1 MAKYPDQ
8 TSPAEE
14 AKPLSRLL
22 REIATPPEGHI
33 TVEEIAWRF
42 GRRAL
47 GGVLFAFSIPNLLP
61 LPPGS
66 STVLGLPLV
75 LAAPQ
80 LMIGSEHLW
89 LPRAMRQR
97 TIDRA
102 ALSKG
107 FDKLLPRLQRIETLL
122 APRLGWLFGR
132 WGDRVVGLV
141 CTLLALVLIL
151 PIPLGNMLPA
161 AAVALMSLGL
171 MQRDGIVLLI
181 GYATAAVSAGVLV
194 LSAHAVTAAVRS
206 LVALFN

>member
-1 MAKYPDQ
+1 MAKTPDQ

-22 REIATPPEGHI
+22 REIATPPEGKI
-33 TVEEIAWRF
+33 TVEEIARRF

-80 LMIGSEHLW
+80 LMIGSADLW
-89 LPRAMRQR
+89 LPRAVRVR
-97 TIDRA
+97 EIDRA
-102 ALSKG
+102 TLAKG
-107 FDKLLPRLQRIETLL
+107 FDRLLPKLEVIEKLL
-122 APRLGWLFGR
+122 APRLGWLFGPV
-132 WGDRVVGLV
+132 GDRAIGLV

-151 PIPLGNMLPA
+151 PIPLGNLLPA
-161 AAVALMSLGL
+161 AAVALLALGL
-171 MQRDGIVLLI
+171 MQRDGIVLLM
-181 GYATAAVSAGVLV
+181 GYGAAAASAGVLV
-194 LSAHAVTAAVRS
+194 LSAHAVAAAVRH
-206 LVALFN
+206 LIGLFN

>member
-1 MAKYPDQ
+1 MAKTPDQ

-22 REIATPPEGHI
+22 REIASPPEGRI
-33 TVEEIAWRF
+33 SIDEIVRRF

-47 GGVLFAFSIPNLLP
+47 GGVLFVFSIPNLLP

-80 LMIGSEHLW
+80 LMAGSEKLW
-89 LPRAMRQR
+89 LPRSLACRGV
-97 TIDRA
+97 DRA
-102 ALSKG
+102 ALAKG
-107 FDKLLPRLQRIETLL
+107 FDKLLPRLETIETLL
-122 APRLGWLFGR
+122 APRLGFLFGP

-151 PIPLGNMLPA
+151 PIPFGNLLPA
-161 AAVALMSLGL
+161 CAVCLMSLGL

-181 GYATAAVSAGVLV
+181 GYAVAGVSAGVLV
-194 LSAHAVTAAVRS
+194 LSAHAVAAAVRH
-206 LVALFN
+206 LIGLIN

>member
-1 MAKYPDQ
+1 MAKIPDQ

-33 TVEEIAWRF
+33 TVEEIARRF

-47 GGVLFAFSIPNLLP
+47 GGILFAFSIPNLLP

-80 LMIGSEHLW
+80 LMIGSEDLW
-89 LPRAMRQR
+89 LPRSVRARKV
-97 TIDRA
+97 DRA

-107 FDKLLPRLQRIETLL
+107 FDKLLPRLEWLEKLL
-122 APRLGWLFGR
+122 APRLGFLFGH
-132 WGDRVVGLV
+132 WGDRLVGLV

-151 PIPLGNMLPA
+151 PIPLGNLLPA

-181 GYATAAVSAGVLV
+181 GYATALVSAGVLV
-194 LSAHAVTAAVRS
+194 LSAHAVTAAVRH
-206 LVALFN
+206 LIGLIT

>member
-1 MAKYPDQ
+1 MAKIPDQ

-33 TVEEIAWRF
+33 TIDEIVRRF

-47 GGVLFAFSIPNLLP
+47 GGVLFVFSIPNLLP

-66 STVLGLPLV
+66 STVLGVPLV

-80 LMIGSEHLW
+80 LLIGSAELW
-89 LPRAMRQR
+89 LPRAVRAR
-97 TIDRA
+97 EVDRA
-102 ALSKG
+102 ALAKG
-107 FDKLLPRLQRIETLL
+107 FDKLLPRLEWIEKLL
-122 APRLGWLFGR
+122 APRLSWLFGPI
-132 WGDRVVGLV
+132 GDRVIGLV

-151 PIPLGNMLPA
+151 PIPLGNLLPA
-161 AAVALMSLGL
+161 AAVSLLSLGL

-194 LSAHAVTAAVRS
+194 LSAQAVTAAVRH
-206 LVALFN
+206 LIGLFT

>member
-1 MAKYPDQ
+1 MAKNPDQ
-8 TSPAEE
+8 TSRAEE

-22 REIATPPEGHI
+22 RELATPPQGRI
-33 TVEEIAWRF
+33 TIEQIVHRF

-80 LMIGSEHLW
+80 LMIGNEHLW
-89 LPRAMRQR
+89 LPKALKKRSL
-97 TIDRA
+97 DRA

-107 FDKLLPRLQRIETLL
+107 FDKLLPKLEWVEKLL

-132 WGDRVVGLV
+132 WGDRLVGLV

-151 PIPLGNMLPA
+151 PIPLGNLLPA

-194 LSAHAVTAAVRS
+194 LSAHAVTAAVRR
-206 LVALFN
+206 LIELFN